1 MAYTSLDDMTSELA
15 AGKSYHS
22 DWFKLSGA
30 NAYVA
35 GNAYDLSCYA
45 GVPIINAWTGTALN
59 AQVPT
64 EATGWGIYHG
74 GNVSTDVKQILS
86 AMGLVVG
93 TTAAPG
99 MLILVD
105 VAMYYPGISLL
116 STSAQTMVNGTSLS
130 RYTNGKGLRP
140 YIVMT
145 ALTGNPAGTPV
156 MDVSAGFN
164 YRDQDDNDAIFTGM
178 ALNFT
183 TGGTA
188 IPPVGK
194 IVHCGPQANLPGP
207 FLPLN
212 AGDTGIKRVNS
223 FKLSTAY
230 TTATVAT
237 AAIVLAK
244 PILTLP
250 LVGIGVPSERAFFA
264 PSPLGTVIP
273 DGACLSWL
281 YFPGAATAANSTFFG
296 SLDAGWG

>member
-15 AGKSYHS
+15 AGKSAHT

-30 NAYVA
+30 AAYVA
-35 GNAYDLSCYA
+35 GNAYDLSTFDGVPVINTYA
-45 GVPIINAWTGTALN
+45 GSALTAT
-59 AQVPT
+59 VPT

-74 GNVSTDVKQILS
+74 GNVSSDVKQILA

-99 MLILVD
+99 LLILVD
-105 VAMYYPGISLL
+105 VALYYPGVNLL
-116 STSAQTMVNGTSLS
+116 VTTTQSMTNSTTLT

-140 YIVMT
+140 YIVAT
-145 ALTGNPAGTPV
+145 ARTGNPAGTPV

-164 YRDQDDNDAIFTGM
+164 YKGQDDNDAAFTGM

-194 IVHCGPQANLPGP
+194 IVHCGPQAACPGP

-212 AGDTGIKRVNS
+212 AGDTGIKMVNS

-230 TTATVAT
+230 TTATVMT

-264 PSPLGTVIP
+264 PSPLGTIIP
-273 DGACLSWL
+273 DGACLNWL

-296 SLDAGWG
+296 SLDFGWG